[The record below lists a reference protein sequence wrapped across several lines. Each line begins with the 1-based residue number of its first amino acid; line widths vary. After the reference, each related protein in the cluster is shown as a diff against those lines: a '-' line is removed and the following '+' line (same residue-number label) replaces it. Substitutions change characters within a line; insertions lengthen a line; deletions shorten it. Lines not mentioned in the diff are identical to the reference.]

1 MSKKK
6 HPTIPLEELQ
16 GMSPQEMGN
25 KPADLLRHT
34 YQRLRETALK
44 RIQRLKMAGFT
55 HSDTYKEYKEEF
67 LEKSSFLDDIG
78 IKEGLLKLRTFLG
91 IPESTVRGQK
101 AADKRVKEN
110 AEMFT
115 KNWIETLTDEQ
126 LELFGDFMDTLRAT
140 SSYYIQ
146 YNEESLQEL
155 WNLYQENRDIE
166 NFDTDDTTHDAWER
180 FITSKDIA
188 IGRSPRYKGKKGRKS
203 GNTIDADIRRLAKI
217 HERKQKKKK

>member
-1 MSKKK
+1 MSEKK

-55 HSDTYKEYKEEF
+55 HRDTYKEYKEEF

-91 IPESTVRGQK
+91 TPESTVRGQK

-110 AEMFT
+110 AELFT
-115 KNWIETLTDEQ
+115 KDWIETLTDEQ
-126 LELFGDFMDTLRAT
+126 LELYGDFMDTLRAT
-140 SSYYIQ
+140 SSYYVY

-155 WNLYQENRDIE
+155 WNLYQENRDIQ
-166 NFDTDDTTHDAWER
+166 NFDDSDITHDAWER
-180 FITSKDIA
+180 FITSKDIV
-188 IGRSPRYKGKKGRKS
+188 IGRSPRYKGKKVRKS
-203 GNTIDADIRRLAKI
+203 GNTINADIRRLAKI

>member
-6 HPTIPLEELQ
+6 YPTIPLEELQ
-16 GMSPQEMGN
+16 GMTPQEMGN
-25 KPADLLRHT
+25 KPTDLLRHT

-55 HSDTYKEYKEEF
+55 HRDTYKEYKGEF
-67 LEKSSFLDDIG
+67 LERSSFLDDTG
-78 IKEGLLKLRTFLG
+78 IKEGLLKIRTFLG

-140 SSYYIQ
+140 SSYYV
-146 YNEESLQEL
+146 YYSEESLQEL
-155 WNLYQENRDIE
+155 WNLYQENRDIQ
-166 NFDTDDTTHDAWER
+166 NFDSSEITHDAWER
-180 FITSKDIA
+180 FITSEGFL
-188 IGRSPRYKGKKGRKS
+188 IGRSPKYKKEKVRKS
-203 GNTIDADIRRLAKI
+203 GNTINSEIRRLAKI
-217 HERKQKKKK
+217 NERKQKK

>member
-55 HSDTYKEYKEEF
+55 HRDTYKEYKEEF

-91 IPESTVRGQK
+91 KPESTVRGQK

-110 AEMFT
+110 AELFT
-115 KNWIETLTDEQ
+115 KDWIETLTDEQ
-126 LELFGDFMDTLRAT
+126 LELYGDFMDTLRAT
-140 SSYYIQ
+140 SSYYVY

-155 WNLYQENRDIE
+155 WNLYQENRDIQ
-166 NFDTDDTTHDAWER
+166 NFDDSDITHDAWER
-180 FITSKDIA
+180 FITSKDIV
-188 IGRSPRYKGKKGRKS
+188 IGRSPRYKGKKVRKS
-203 GNTIDADIRRLAKI
+203 GNTINADIRRLAKI

>member
-6 HPTIPLEELQ
+6 YPTIPLEELQ

-25 KPADLLRHT
+25 KSADLLRHT

-55 HSDTYKEYKEEF
+55 HRDTYKEYKGEF
-67 LEKSSFLDDIG
+67 LEKSSFLDDVG

-140 SSYYIQ
+140 SSCYVY

-155 WNLYQENRDIE
+155 WNLYKENRDIQ
-166 NFDTDDTTHDAWER
+166 NFDSSEITHDAWER
-180 FITSKDIA
+180 FITSEDIV
-188 IGRSPRYKGKKGRKS
+188 IGRSPRYKKEKVRKS
-203 GNTIDADIRRLAKI
+203 GSTINSEIRRLAKI
-217 HERKQKKKK
+217 NNRKQKKK

>member
-55 HSDTYKEYKEEF
+55 HRDTYKEYKGEF
-67 LEKSSFLDDIG
+67 LERSSFLDDTG

-140 SSYYIQ
+140 SSYYVY

-155 WNLYQENRDIE
+155 WNLYQENRDIQ
-166 NFDTDDTTHDAWER
+166 NFDSSDITHDAWER
-180 FITSKDIA
+180 FTTSKGFL
-188 IGRSPRYKGKKGRKS
+188 IGRSPKYKKEKVRKS
-203 GNTIDADIRRLAKI
+203 ENTINSEIRRLAKI
-217 HERKQKKKK
+217 NERKQKK